1 MVKAIMHGCN
11 GKMGQVISNLAAA
24 DSDIEIVAGI
34 DPHDDGHN
42 AYPVYRSIFECDIP
56 ADVIIDFAAAGA
68 VNNLLDYAV
77 RKNIPVVLCTTGL
90 SAEQLDKVEEA
101 AKKVAVLKS
110 ANMSLGINTLFKVLA
125 DVSPLLSAAG
135 FDIEIV
141 EKHHRLK
148 VDAPSGTAITLVKD
162 ILKEHPEYSSWV
174 LDEGA
179 VGAGELPIKA
189 KREGEVPGIHTVT
202 YKSNVDEIQIYHSAY
217 SRDGFAQGAVMAA
230 EFLMG
235 KKGVF
240 GMEDLLKI

>member
-1 MVKAIMHGCN
+1 MSRPCIIICN
-11 GKMGQVISNLAAA
+11 FNDKEAKLLKTYGSMMGLKDQI
-24 DSDIEIVAGI
+24 
-34 DPHDDGHN
+34 
-42 AYPVYRSIFECDIP
+42 R
-56 ADVIIDFAAAGA
+56 
-68 VNNLLDYAV
+68 VNWTNG
-77 RKNIPVVLCTTGL
+77 N
-90 SAEQLDKVEEA
+90 
-101 AKKVAVLKS
+101 
-110 ANMSLGINTLFKVLA
+110 
-125 DVSPLLSAAG
+125 
-135 FDIEIV
+135 
-141 EKHHRLK
+141 
-148 VDAPSGTAITLVKD
+148 TLVKD